1 MVERTLP
8 KPDTRVRFPSA
19 APKAPDFVA
28 GLFPRLKR
36 ESLPGGN
43 TFPRALGISAF
54 QPVSRSTSPGPYG
67 LGLYFLAGRGGMFL
81 TPAGNPSSLRFGHPD
96 VATEHTDFSPSPGR
110 WSSGCGCAVWNEPR
124 ALGLGRVCGN
134 GEGEYWGEV
143 PQTAR
148 RETKVGSRVW
158 WWFRRDVSAPSEGSS
173 RQGLL

>member
-1 MVERTLP
+1 
-8 KPDTRVRFPSA
+8 
-19 APKAPDFVA
+19 
-28 GLFPRLKR
+28 
-36 ESLPGGN
+36 
-43 TFPRALGISAF
+43 
-54 QPVSRSTSPGPYG
+54 
-67 LGLYFLAGRGGMFL
+67 MFL

-148 RETKVGSRVW
+148 RGRQIGIWVP
-158 WWFRRDVSAPSEGSS
+158 WWFRRDVRVPSRGLLARRAQRNHARTAQLYLPEATSGCPSSARAGAPVGAKEVYSAPVYPLHERGTHPARHLTTLEGCSTHHTVV
-173 RQGLL
+173 LT